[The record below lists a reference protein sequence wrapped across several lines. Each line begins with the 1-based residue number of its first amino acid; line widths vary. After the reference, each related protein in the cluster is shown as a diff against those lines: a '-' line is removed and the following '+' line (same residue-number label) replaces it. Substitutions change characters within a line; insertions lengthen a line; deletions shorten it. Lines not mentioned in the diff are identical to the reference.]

1 MIKEG
6 ENIVLF
12 KLRIKDELNSLALSN
27 PELLD
32 EYKETT
38 IESIFNLGRE
48 GKISVKEARSAV
60 EVVDPNY
67 YGGQTFEEAE
77 KETEAFMADL
87 YAGIFTLG
95 LMAVGVVCLF
105 VWLVF

>member
-38 IESIFNLGRE
+38 IQSIFDLARAE
-48 GKISVKEARSAV
+48 RISVREARSAV
-60 EVVDPNY
+60 EVIDPDY

-77 KETEAFMADL
+77 KETEALMSDL

>member
-12 KLRIKDELNSLALSN
+12 KLRIKDELKQVELNS
-27 PELLD
+27 PELLE
-32 EYKETT
+32 EYKAST
-38 IESIFNLGRE
+38 IESIFRSARAE
-48 GKISVKEARSAV
+48 KISVQEARSAV
-60 EVVDPNY
+60 EVIDPDY

-77 KETEAFMADL
+77 KEVEAMMSDAL
-87 YAGIFTLG
+87 AGLFVLG
-95 LMAVGVVCLF
+95 LMFFGIVSLF